1 MKQYLSE
8 NLTSFEDI
16 LNVLMEI
23 AGHANQLG
31 AEAHEMS
38 DAEAAGQFAE
48 ARNMITETKH
58 RLKNDIE
65 DAYVTGPVQ
74 IIICRKSGFS
84 NMVIL
89 VKETAHAS
97 TGAKLAEEQEVNTL
111 VAASENPAEVLNNEY
126 FDTAAPTGIPYK
138 GMEDGPSW

>member
-8 NLTSFEDI
+8 NITSFEDI

-23 AGHANQLG
+23 AGQANQLG

-38 DAEAAGQFAE
+38 DAKAAGDFAE
-48 ARNMITETKH
+48 ARNMITETQN

-65 DAYVTGPVQ
+65 DVYCSGPMQ

-89 VKETAHAS
+89 VKERANGTTKAEL
-97 TGAKLAEEQEVNTL
+97 AKEKEVDIL
-111 VAASENPAEVLNNEY
+111 VAASENPAEVLNNQY
-126 FDTAAPTGIPYK
+126 FDTDEPTGIPYK

>member
-1 MKQYLSE
+1 MDIS
-8 NLTSFEDI
+8 SFQDI
-16 LNVLMEI
+16 LDVLMDI
-23 AGHANQLG
+23 AAKANQLG
-31 AEAHEMS
+31 HEAHEFS
-38 DAEAAGQFAE
+38 AHEDAGKFAK
-48 ARNMITETKH
+48 ARDMIVETQL
-58 RLKNDIE
+58 RLKNDLE
-65 DAYVTGPVQ
+65 DVYSSGPMQ

-89 VKETAHAS
+89 VKETANAS